1 MKVRLGLI
9 GSLLLATGSPAFAQD
24 LGLPVAVSTTPQADL
39 GVDAFYATRNNV
51 PLWLKDDPGRA
62 AAARMA
68 GLLRSSSIDGVTDAA
83 RLADQVDAAIKG
95 GTPDDDKAISQA
107 WVSYVRV
114 LRASVAEVGY
124 GDPQRQPKP
133 QGAVAILHAA
143 AEAPSLPDYVD
154 RVAAVNP
161 LYASLR
167 STALASNAADNRQV
181 TDSLRRLR
189 LIPATGRAILVD
201 ITSAQLIM
209 LEDGR
214 VVDSMKVVVG
224 KAGSPTPQLAGTIHY
239 ITFNPYWHILDEVVQ
254 RKVAP
259 VVLKRGVSYL
269 KAARYETV
277 SDWMKSDPVD
287 PATIDWKA
295 VKEGT
300 QQVFIRQRPGT
311 NNMMG
316 AMKFSFENDQDI
328 FLHDT
333 PHRELFAKA
342 KRNYSLGCV
351 RLERAADLA
360 RWLLKGDLPPPGDT
374 AEHHQQLAEGVPVYL
389 LNLPA
394 TVKDGQ
400 LALADDSE
408 AQPKLAAAVPDTIA
422 H

>member
-1 MKVRLGLI
+1 VRRHPLI
-9 GSLLLATGSPAFAQD
+9 SLALLTASPSFAQD
-24 LGLPVAVSTTPQADL
+24 APPLAPPTVAQPVDL
-39 GVDAFYATRNNV
+39 GIEAFYNARNGA
-51 PLWLKDDPGRA
+51 PLWLKDESSRA
-62 AAARMA
+62 AAVSLAALVRVSA
-68 GLLRSSSIDGVTDAA
+68 IDGVTDAVG
-83 RLADQVDAAIKG
+83 LADRVDAAIKS
-95 GTPDDDKAISQA
+95 GTPADDRIISQA
-107 WVSYVRV
+107 WLAYA
-114 LRASVAEVGY
+114 RALTAPVPEVGY
-124 GDPQRQPKP
+124 GDPLRKLLP
-133 QGAVAILHAA
+133 QSAVAILHAA
-143 AEAPSLPDYVD
+143 AQAPSLIAHVD
-154 RVAAVNP
+154 QVAAVNP
-161 LYASLR
+161 IYASLR
-167 STALASNAADNRQV
+167 SAALSANSAENPQV
-181 TDSLRRLR
+181 AESLRRLR
-189 LIPATGRAILVD
+189 LIPASGRAILVD
-201 ITSAQLIM
+201 ISAAQLMM
-209 LEDGR
+209 LEDGK

-224 KAGSPTPQLAGTIHY
+224 KSGSPTPELAGTIHY
-239 ITFNPYWHILDEVVQ
+239 VTFNPYWHILDEVVQ

-277 SDWMKSDPVD
+277 SDWMTSEPVD

-300 QQVFIRQRPGT
+300 KQVFIRQRPGT

-374 AEHHQQLAEGVPVYL
+374 AEHHQQLIEGVPVYL

-394 TVKDGQ
+394 MVRDGQ
-400 LALADDSE
+400 LAFADGPVP
-408 AQPKLAAAVPDTIA
+408 QLKLAAAASDTIA

>member
-1 MKVRLGLI
+1 VRRYYLI
-9 GSLLLATGSPAFAQD
+9 SLALLTASPCVAQEGQQSAVPFAP
-24 LGLPVAVSTTPQADL
+24 PVDL
-39 GVDAFYATRNNV
+39 GVEAFYNARNNS
-51 PLWLKDDPGRA
+51 PLWFTDDRTRA
-62 AAARMA
+62 AATRVAALIRTS
-68 GLLRSSSIDGVTDAA
+68 RIDGVTESAQ
-83 RLADQVDAAIKG
+83 LADRVDAAIKS
-95 GTPDDDKAISQA
+95 GTAADDRIISQA
-107 WVSYVRV
+107 WVTYA
-114 LRASVAEVGY
+114 RALAAPVSEVGY
-124 GDPQRQPKP
+124 GDPSRQLKP
-133 QGAVAILHAA
+133 QSAVAILHAA
-143 AEAPSLPDYVD
+143 AQAPSLSAHVD
-154 RVAAVNP
+154 QVAAVNP
-161 LYASLR
+161 IYASLR
-167 STALASNAADNRQV
+167 SAALSANSAENPQV
-181 TDSLRRLR
+181 AESLRRLR
-189 LIPATGRAILVD
+189 LIPAAGRAIFVD
-201 ITSAQLIM
+201 ISAAQLMM
-209 LEDGR
+209 LEDGK

-224 KAGSPTPQLAGTIHY
+224 KSGSPTPELAGTIHY
-239 ITFNPYWHILDEVVQ
+239 VTFNPYWHILDEVVQ

-277 SDWMKSDPVD
+277 SDWMKSEPVD

-394 TVKDGQ
+394 MVHDGQ
-400 LALADDSE
+400 LAFADGPVP
-408 AQPKLAAAVPDTIA
+408 QLKLAAAASDTVT

>member
-1 MKVRLGLI
+1 MRRNSLI
-9 GSLLLATGSPAFAQD
+9 SFALLTASPCVAQEAQQSAVPFAP
-24 LGLPVAVSTTPQADL
+24 PVDL
-39 GVDAFYATRNNV
+39 GVEAFYRARNGA
-51 PLWLKDDPGRA
+51 PLWLKDESSRA
-62 AAARMA
+62 AAGRLASLIRA
-68 GLLRSSSIDGVTDAA
+68 SAIDGVADAVG
-83 RLADQVDAAIKG
+83 LADRVDAAIKS
-95 GTPDDDKAISQA
+95 GTPADDRIISQA
-107 WVSYVRV
+107 WVAYA
-114 LRASVAEVGY
+114 RALAAPVPEVGY
-124 GDPQRQPKP
+124 GDPLRKLLP
-133 QGAVAILHAA
+133 QSAVAILHAA
-143 AEAPSLPDYVD
+143 AQAPSLIAHVD
-154 RVAAVNP
+154 QVAAVNP
-161 LYASLR
+161 IYTSLR
-167 STALASNAADNRQV
+167 SAALSAKSAENPQV
-181 TDSLRRLR
+181 LESLRRLR
-189 LIPATGRAILVD
+189 LIPAAGRAILVD
-201 ITSAQLIM
+201 ISAAQLMM
-209 LEDGR
+209 LEDGK

-224 KAGSPTPQLAGTIHY
+224 KSGSPTPELAGTIHY
-239 ITFNPYWHILDEVVQ
+239 VTFNPYWHILDEVVQ

-277 SDWMKSDPVD
+277 SDWMKSEPVD

-300 QQVFIRQRPGT
+300 QRVFIRQRPGT

-374 AEHHQQLAEGVPVYL
+374 AEHHQQLTEGVPVYL

-394 TVKDGQ
+394 TVRDGQ
-400 LALADDSE
+400 LAFADGPVP
-408 AQPKLAAAVPDTIA
+408 QLKLAAAASDTVT